1 MIKQLTD
8 VFFVFDSILG
18 RYKTRSMC
26 FRVVSEAPFLTVY
39 SLDKYKTQAIC
50 DEAVDD
56 SLVALKL
63 FRDWFVTGKMI
74 EKLMLLSTQMKIHF
88 ILMKILVMTHF
99 LAMNWVFL
107 I

>member
-8 VFFVFDSILG
+8 VFFVFHSILG

-39 SLDKYKTQAIC
+39 CLDKYKTQAIC
-50 DEAVDD
+50 DEAVND

-63 FRDWFVTGKMI
+63 FSDWFVTGKMI
-74 EKLMLLSTQMKIHF
+74 EKLILLSTQMKIHF